1 LNYNSQKQLCVTN
14 DMSLAQGRRFWFL
27 DVKTQSSIL
36 IAGALVCLT
45 MLAGCASNES
55 GDHTTLKQTD
65 SHVSWEMSR
74 FRNAEIWGHLTADQK
89 QQGNAAYTAYK
100 TAFDEA
106 VRAANGNKH
115 APAPDN
121 VTAAANEAIRVLSTL
136 PTEQR

>member
-1 LNYNSQKQLCVTN
+1 MNCNQKRLNVTTRT
-14 DMSLAQGRRFWFL
+14 SLARDRRCWLL
-27 DVKTQSSIL
+27 DGKIQWSIL
-36 IAGALVCLT
+36 IVGALIFLT
-45 MLAGCASNES
+45 TLAGCASHKS
-55 GDHTTLKQTD
+55 GADHTTLKQTD

-89 QQGNAAYTAYK
+89 QQGNAAYNSYK

-115 APAPDN
+115 APTPDN
-121 VTAAANEAIRVLSTL
+121 VEAAANEAIRVLSTL